1 MQNSHH
7 DLFLQ
12 YGSTFSSAYSHLP
25 LILVVGREPNSST
38 PFRSTIGNYPLEA
51 QIYNGK
57 KRTVAFWDQSYGTI
71 GKTAGLSCSALK
83 SVARR
88 VDASPIVFTDV
99 MPTPAVYAAGSDAPR
114 KAREDADEDTIF
126 AHHKNI
132 FSMREVIDRVTVV
145 ILAGHRH
152 GNFKVR
158 ERKML
163 GQATSSLAKQCALQK
178 PPIPTIETRSM
189 FGKNQPWNLETINA
203 NANVTQLI
211 KEAVNCLLHV
221 DKKNKE
227 SQTSA

>member
-1 MQNSHH
+1 MQSGYH

-12 YGSTFSSAYSHLP
+12 YGSTFSDKYSHLP
-25 LILVVGREPNSST
+25 LILVVGREPNNSA
-38 PFRSTIGNYPLEA
+38 PFRPTIGNYPLEA

-71 GKTAGLSCSALK
+71 GKTAGLSCPALK

-99 MPTPAVYAAGSDAPR
+99 MPIPAIYTPGSNAPR
-114 KAREDADEDTIF
+114 KAREEADEDTIF
-126 AHHKNI
+126 AHHENI

-145 ILAGHRH
+145 VLAGHRH

-163 GQATSSLAKQCALQK
+163 GQATASFAKQCALQK
-178 PPIPTIETRSM
+178 PPIPTIETKAM
-189 FGKNQPWNLETINA
+189 FGNNQPWNLETISSNVE
-203 NANVTQLI
+203 VTQLI
-211 KEAVNCLLHV
+211 KEAVNCLLEI
-221 DKKNKE
+221 DRKNKE
-227 SQTSA
+227 SFI